1 MHLPISALDRKTLRD
16 LWHMKGQ
23 AVAIALVIGC
33 GIALFTLSRS
43 LLHSLEL
50 TQSTYYDRFH
60 FAEVFASLKRAPDA
74 LAERVAEIPGVAR
87 LETRIVIGVNLS
99 VPGLTEPATGR
110 LVSLP
115 DTREPLLNQ
124 IYLRRGSWL
133 TPRADDQVIASEAFA
148 DANHLE
154 VGDSISAVINGRQK
168 KLRIVGIGLSPE
180 FIYEIKPGG
189 MLPDNQHFGV
199 FWMNHEAL
207 STAYN
212 LVGAFNDVA
221 ISLMRGANVAEVLF
235 RLDELLEPYG
245 GLGAYAR
252 KDQPSHMFVDNEIEQ
267 NRQLGLVMPSVF
279 LGVAAFLLNVVLTR
293 TINLQREQIAALK
306 AFGYSNLEIGWHY
319 LKLVLLI
326 AIVGLCFGIP
336 CGAWFGSVVT
346 GMYAK
351 LFHFPEFHYQLTY
364 DVALTAAI
372 VCIVASVL
380 GAYGAIHR
388 AVSLPP
394 AEAMRPEPPT
404 SFGPTLLERLNLGHF
419 LSPVMRMIVRQLE
432 RHPVKTGLSVF
443 AISLA
448 VAIVVLGNFMEDAV
462 NYVLNAQFNE
472 VQRYDMSLTTIEPMS
487 DTAIHEVASMPG
499 VLYCEPVRGAST
511 RMRHGS
517 RSRRVSIQGLPADS
531 KLYGLIDIK
540 GTNIPLPPD
549 GLIVSEKLAE
559 ILDVKVGESV
569 QVEVLQGKRP
579 VKDVPIVGAL
589 QDFSGVSAYMN
600 IDALAKLLRE
610 GPTITGANMIVD
622 AKYTDELYHEL
633 KLVPAIA
640 GVTIKKHA
648 IESFNNTVAENLMT
662 MKTINLFF
670 ACVIAIGVVYNSAR
684 ISLSER
690 SRELAT
696 LRVIGFTRGE
706 ISSILLGEL
715 AIITLLAVP
724 LGMWIGYKIAGGL
737 VALLDLELFRFPLVI
752 ERSTYALAAGVV
764 IAASLVSGLLV
775 RRRLD
780 ELDLVAVLKSRE

>member
-1 MHLPISALDRKTLRD
+1 
-16 LWHMKGQ
+16 
-23 AVAIALVIGC
+23 
-33 GIALFTLSRS
+33 
-43 LLHSLEL
+43 
-50 TQSTYYDRFH
+50 
-60 FAEVFASLKRAPDA
+60 
-74 LAERVAEIPGVAR
+74 
-87 LETRIVIGVNLS
+87 
-99 VPGLTEPATGR
+99 
-110 LVSLP
+110 
-115 DTREPLLNQ
+115 
-124 IYLRRGSWL
+124 
-133 TPRADDQVIASEAFA
+133 
-148 DANHLE
+148 
-154 VGDSISAVINGRQK
+154 
-168 KLRIVGIGLSPE
+168 
-180 FIYEIKPGG
+180 
-189 MLPDNQHFGV
+189 
-199 FWMNHEAL
+199 
-207 STAYN
+207 
-212 LVGAFNDVA
+212 
-221 ISLMRGANVAEVLF
+221 
-235 RLDELLEPYG
+235 
-245 GLGAYAR
+245 
-252 KDQPSHMFVDNEIEQ
+252 
-267 NRQLGLVMPSVF
+267 
-279 LGVAAFLLNVVLTR
+279 
-293 TINLQREQIAALK
+293 
-306 AFGYSNLEIGWHY
+306 
-319 LKLVLLI
+319 VLLI

-372 VCIVASVL
+372 VCIVASAL

-487 DTAIHEVASMPG
+487 DTAIHEVANMPG

-517 RSRRVSIQGLPADS
+517 RSRRVSIQGLPAES
-531 KLYGLIDIK
+531 KLYGLIDIN

-579 VKDVPIVGAL
+579 VKEVPIVGAL

-640 GVTIKKHA
+640 GITIKKHA

-764 IAASLVSGLLV
+764 IAASLISGLLV

>member
-74 LAERVAEIPGVAR
+74 LAERIAEIPGVAR
-87 LETRIVIGVNLS
+87 METRIVIGVNLS

-180 FIYEIKPGG
+180 FIYEIKPGD

-212 LVGAFNDVA
+212 LEGAFNDVA

-293 TINLQREQIAALK
+293 TIIFAP
-306 AFGYSNLEIGWHY
+306 
-319 LKLVLLI
+319 V
-326 AIVGLCFGIP
+326 IVGPSRKSF
-336 CGAWFGSVVT
+336 
-346 GMYAK
+346 
-351 LFHFPEFHYQLTY
+351 
-364 DVALTAAI
+364 
-372 VCIVASVL
+372 AS
-380 GAYGAIHR
+380 ASI
-388 AVSLPP
+388 
-394 AEAMRPEPPT
+394 
-404 SFGPTLLERLNLGHF
+404 
-419 LSPVMRMIVRQLE
+419 
-432 RHPVKTGLSVF
+432 
-443 AISLA
+443 
-448 VAIVVLGNFMEDAV
+448 FM
-462 NYVLNAQFNE
+462 
-472 VQRYDMSLTTIEPMS
+472 
-487 DTAIHEVASMPG
+487 
-499 VLYCEPVRGAST
+499 
-511 RMRHGS
+511 
-517 RSRRVSIQGLPADS
+517 
-531 KLYGLIDIK
+531 
-540 GTNIPLPPD
+540 
-549 GLIVSEKLAE
+549 
-559 ILDVKVGESV
+559 
-569 QVEVLQGKRP
+569 
-579 VKDVPIVGAL
+579 
-589 QDFSGVSAYMN
+589 
-600 IDALAKLLRE
+600 
-610 GPTITGANMIVD
+610 
-622 AKYTDELYHEL
+622 
-633 KLVPAIA
+633 
-640 GVTIKKHA
+640 
-648 IESFNNTVAENLMT
+648 
-662 MKTINLFF
+662 
-670 ACVIAIGVVYNSAR
+670 
-684 ISLSER
+684 
-690 SRELAT
+690 
-696 LRVIGFTRGE
+696 
-706 ISSILLGEL
+706 
-715 AIITLLAVP
+715 
-724 LGMWIGYKIAGGL
+724 
-737 VALLDLELFRFPLVI
+737 
-752 ERSTYALAAGVV
+752 
-764 IAASLVSGLLV
+764 
-775 RRRLD
+775 
-780 ELDLVAVLKSRE
+780 